1 MSASSGKRGDPIRFS
16 DHADRLA
23 AWAEAKQRDE
33 AGPRPARPTG
43 PPEDSAAPPARED
56 AHQRA
61 AREWQRRDDEG
72 IRHRSEA
79 SDTSSDEGAH
89 NTGYEVDL
97 QRLEAALVASRQ
109 READERVS
117 RLPPASQLP
126 PVVGIRSP
134 DATRI
139 DDLPSPHAR
148 EPSYAPLPPMRE
160 RTNHLGGAL
169 RLLGAC
175 VVAAPIG
182 YFALNYFGAANE
194 LLTAIRGWKLSMPWT
209 QTAALP
215 PMPATQPQAAPRR
228 PAVQASQQSPPQ
240 PPQQPGPSRYQV
252 QSAVPAWPAPGET
265 SGIGTASG
273 SAAASHATSPASSP
287 APSPVL
293 APPAAPTVQ
302 RPAPTM
308 DREDIAML
316 LKQGDQLISVG
327 DVAAARVLFERA
339 AEAGD
344 GKAALGLGATYDPAV
359 LTKLG
364 VRGIAPDVEKAQR
377 WYQKAREFGPPEAPT
392 WLAKL
397 ADR

>member
-175 VVAAPIG
+175 AVAAPIA
-182 YFALNYFGAANE
+182 YFALNYFGAGNE
-194 LLTAIRGWKLSMPWT
+194 LLTVARGWMVSTLET
-209 QTAALP
+209 QTAELP
-215 PMPATQPQAAPRR
+215 PLPATQPEEVPRLLS
-228 PAVQASQQSPPQ
+228 VQASQPSPPQ
-240 PPQQPGPSRYQV
+240 PPQQPDPSRYQV
-252 QSAVPAWPAPGET
+252 QSAAPAWPARRET

-273 SAAASHATSPASSP
+273 SAAASRATSSASSP

-293 APPAAPTVQ
+293 SPPAAPTTY
-302 RPAPTM
+302 RPAPTL
-308 DREDIAML
+308 DREDIAVL
-316 LKQGDQLISVG
+316 QKQGDQLISVG

-339 AEAGD
+339 AEAGH
-344 GKAALGLGATYDPAV
+344 GQAAMALGATYDPVV

-364 VRGIAPDVEKAQR
+364 VRGIAPDVEKAQH
-377 WYQKAREFGPPEAPT
+377 WYQKAREFGSPEAPT